1 MYTSVQNATR
11 TTSRHAYDIL
21 EGKTCM
27 QIMWFHRECQNLYPS
42 TSNV

>member
-1 MYTSVQNATR
+1 MEKYLKIRKHMYTSVKNATR

-27 QIMWFHRECQNLYPS
+27 QIM
-42 TSNV
+42 